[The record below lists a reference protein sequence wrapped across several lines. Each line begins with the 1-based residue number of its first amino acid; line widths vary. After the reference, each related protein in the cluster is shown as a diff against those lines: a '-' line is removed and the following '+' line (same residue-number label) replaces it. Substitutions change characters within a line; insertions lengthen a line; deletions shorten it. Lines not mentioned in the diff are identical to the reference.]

1 MSDGGDC
8 RTAPATPGLLIIK
21 ESINDKADCKTA
33 PATPSLLIKCAVM
46 FSAFSNLQCAVTQ
59 RLPLIGQKSDM
70 KRNVLEHLTGLFQC
84 KTEKKACHYQY
95 QCSDQ
100 SGIFTKPSFKTQLDN
115 NGVELSG

>member
-46 FSAFSNLQCAVTQ
+46 FSAFSTLQCAVTQ
-59 RLPLIGQKSDM
+59 RLPPYWAKI
-70 KRNVLEHLTGLFQC
+70 RY
-84 KTEKKACHYQY
+84 EKK
-95 QCSDQ
+95 CSGTFNRFIPMQ
-100 SGIFTKPSFKTQLDN
+100 
-115 NGVELSG
+115 NGEESLSLSVSV